1 MARPAGDWNDLMRV
15 LSFRRLLLGL
25 LILTGLAGSWLF
37 GVTGAAPTQAGEA
50 VVLPAAPFSVPQD
63 RPLRLAVLGTS
74 LSSHAVWPDAL
85 ADRLSDCAP
94 AGIVVSR
101 AARPGATSRDG
112 LAALHGLTV
121 GTTPP
126 DLLLVEF
133 SDNDAALRH
142 ALTLPASRD
151 RHQRIIAQA
160 RAAGAE
166 VILMTMSPAW
176 GLNAAERPGLRR
188 YQALYR
194 DLASETGVG
203 LIDTVA
209 AWQGLSADDRARLIP
224 DGLHPTDAGQEQV
237 LLPVAE
243 AALRSLICAK

>member
-1 MARPAGDWNDLMRV
+1 MRV
-15 LSFRRLLLGL
+15 LSYRRLLLAFL
-25 LILTGLAGSWLF
+25 LLAGLAGAWLF
-37 GVTGAAPTQAGEA
+37 GLTGAAPTPPGAA
-50 VVLPAAPFSVPQD
+50 YTLPARPFEAPHD

-85 ADRLSDCAP
+85 AARLSDCAP

-133 SDNDAALRH
+133 SGNDAALRH

-209 AWQGLSADDRARLIP
+209 AWQGLSADDRTRLIP

-243 AALRSLICAK
+243 AALRSLICPK